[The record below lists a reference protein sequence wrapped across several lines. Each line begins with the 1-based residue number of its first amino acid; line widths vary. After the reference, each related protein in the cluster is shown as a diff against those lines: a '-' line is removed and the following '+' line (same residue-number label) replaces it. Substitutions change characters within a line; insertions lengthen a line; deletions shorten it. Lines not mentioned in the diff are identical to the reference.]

1 MLYLSDFHQYIIFL
15 LLYSL
20 NASNYLIFILV
31 YNKILSTN
39 ATFRVNAY
47 FEPQFSEYL
56 ILGIFEI
63 VKYFDLVK
71 LTLLTKNFTKS
82 RFDCMNW
89 SIWIQTWAAQLG
101 ILTIFILLCVSYFPA
116 TLILCEINFGRFQKV
131 KKWHF
136 NYFVG
141 FEFWFHVKSKSG
153 RKIKFPELQNSM
165 RNILWNQYITWF
177 HIIFV

>member
-1 MLYLSDFHQYIIFL
+1 MLYPSDLNQYIIFL

-20 NASNYLIFILV
+20 NVANYLIFILVYTV

-39 ATFRVNAY
+39 AIFRVNAY

-82 RFDCMNW
+82 RFDCSM
-89 SIWIQTWAAQLG
+89 I
-101 ILTIFILLCVSYFPA
+101 P
-116 TLILCEINFGRFQKV
+116 
-131 KKWHF
+131 
-136 NYFVG
+136 VG
-141 FEFWFHVKSKSG
+141 PTMTSE
-153 RKIKFPELQNSM
+153 
-165 RNILWNQYITWF
+165 
-177 HIIFV
+177 

>member
-1 MLYLSDFHQYIIFL
+1 MRFQSNLAPYWMLYLSDFHQYIIFL

-20 NASNYLIFILV
+20 NAANYLIFILV
-31 YNKILSTN
+31 YDKILSTN

-82 RFDCMNW
+82 RFDCMMTFYFLFLLLAVNCCVKNLQW
-89 SIWIQTWAAQLG
+89 IWRTVENYFFFAA
-101 ILTIFILLCVSYFPA
+101 TIF
-116 TLILCEINFGRFQKV
+116 
-131 KKWHF
+131 
-136 NYFVG
+136 
-141 FEFWFHVKSKSG
+141 
-153 RKIKFPELQNSM
+153 KIMQLK
-165 RNILWNQYITWF
+165 
-177 HIIFV
+177 

>member
-82 RFDCMNW
+82 RFDCIIT
-89 SIWIQTWAAQLG
+89 SISIKLEFEEPSLEKMMKARDRRY
-101 ILTIFILLCVSYFPA
+101 SY
-116 TLILCEINFGRFQKV
+116 LIL
-131 KKWHF
+131 
-136 NYFVG
+136 
-141 FEFWFHVKSKSG
+141 
-153 RKIKFPELQNSM
+153 
-165 RNILWNQYITWF
+165 
-177 HIIFV
+177 